1 MIAMITFTSRLN
13 SIRTF
18 KVVIKKLNLKQ
29 IYTKTKV
36 FLKEIQKQLKINII
50 LINFIQKIISQVQIL
65 LLNLKANIK
74 KSIPQTNLTL
84 HYQITIV
91 GLLKTSKM

>member
-13 SIRTF
+13 SIRTYI
-18 KVVIKKLNLKQ
+18 VVIKKLILKQ

-50 LINFIQKIISQVQIL
+50 LINLIQKITSQVQIL

-74 KSIPQTNLTL
+74 KSILQTNLIF

-91 GLLKTSKM
+91 CLLKTSKM

>member
-13 SIRTF
+13 SIRTYI
-18 KVVIKKLNLKQ
+18 VVIKKLILKQ

-50 LINFIQKIISQVQIL
+50 LINLIQKITSQVQIL

-74 KSIPQTNLTL
+74 KSIPQMNLIF

-91 GLLKTSKM
+91 CLLKTSKM